1 MKRLKEKAQAV
12 VDRFAD
18 KLMENGIKVTLS
30 VKYFESPVL
39 HHADIVDGADSA
51 VFDLIERSVNEKREK
66 ANGYN
71 YKRNKYRCLV
81 LTVCPYAK
89 STTPKNTRREYA
101 FIAEK
106 LFRRHI
112 GIAPKHIFY
121 DHDKIIKKV
130 SKRIGKILKSATYKG
145 AEAASR
151 NNFTDL
157 LRYTVSSKYGYKKHY
172 FGKSRWTWEL
182 IIDCIAVGLTI
193 ALVLLLWI
201 IQKYI

>member
-1 MKRLKEKAQAV
+1 MTSIKEKAQAV
-12 VDRFAD
+12 IDTFAE
-18 KLMENGIKVTLS
+18 KLTENGITVTLS
-30 VKYFESPVL
+30 TRYFESIV
-39 HHADIVDGADSA
+39 HHRQDIADSA
-51 VFDLIERSVNEKREK
+51 VYDLIRKSADEIKERK
-66 ANGYN
+66 NGYGHI
-71 YKRNKYRCLV
+71 RNNFRCLV
-81 LTVCPYAK
+81 LTVCPCNK
-89 STTPKNTRREYA
+89 GTVPKDTRREYA
-101 FIAEK
+101 FLKEK
-106 LFRRHI
+106 VFRRHI
-112 GIAPKHIFY
+112 GLAPKHILY
-121 DHDKIIKKV
+121 DHDKILKKI
-130 SKRIGKILKSATYKG
+130 SKRIEKILKSANKNG